1 MRCEVISIFLMF
13 CALQPRKP
21 GGEGDGDLPAGEA
34 QSEPTRDLETADPS
48 QQDEDPR
55 LGRGEEG
62 GREEEGGE
70 EGGGGAQPRGL
81 RAEVAGG
88 RGQAEVHLRPQLSV
102 FEICCVWS
110 LSYLHWLVNKCC

>member
-1 MRCEVISIFLMF
+1 MF
-13 CALQPRKP
+13 CSLQPAGP
-21 GGEGDGDLPAGEA
+21 GGEGDGDLPAGEP
-34 QSEPTRDLETADPS
+34 QPEPVRDLETANPG

-55 LGRGEEG
+55 LGWGEEG
-62 GREEEGGE
+62 VGEEEGGE

-102 FEICCVWS
+102 FVICCVWS
-110 LSYLHWLVNKCC
+110 LPYLPCLPCLVNKCC